1 MPHYDLLGIGIGPA
15 NLSLAA
21 LADPLSDLRAAF
33 VDARPGFRW
42 HPGLM
47 LPSSQLTVTFF
58 RDLVSLVDPTNP
70 YSFINFLVTEGR
82 AFRFLEAQGLT
93 PSRREFEQY
102 YQWVAG
108 RLDSLRWSRRVES
121 VSLAEDG
128 FRVTYA
134 QGASDTARNVV
145 LGSGAE
151 PQVPGFAKPYAGDR
165 VIHGGDTTSIT
176 PQQWKGR
183 RVLVVGAGQSGGEVV
198 SHLIDDEAFLPAHL
212 TWISSSTGFQPLDD
226 SPFTNEWFSANFV
239 QFFHQL
245 PANRR
250 TEILREQRAAGGDGI
265 TDTLISSIYQRL
277 YHLDHVLGSGM
288 RHRLL
293 PGRRAVGM
301 RRDGSS
307 HVVDVRDLNLGTVEP
322 VPADLVIFCTG
333 YRSRLPDCLKPL
345 QNRIVFLNDNPV
357 VNADYSLTI
366 DGFSE
371 GRFFV
376 QGFAESSHGLND
388 TLLSLSAW
396 RSARIIN
403 AMTGRAVYRAE
414 PGTSTIT
421 WE

>member
-21 LADPLSDLRAAF
+21 LADPLPDLRATF
-33 VDARPGFRW
+33 VDTRPDFRW

-47 LPSSQLTVTFF
+47 LSSSQLTVTFF
-58 RDLVSLVDPTNP
+58 RDLVSLVDPTNQF
-70 YSFINFLVTEGR
+70 SFINFLVTEGR

-102 YQWVAG
+102 YQWVTA
-108 RLDSLRWSRRVES
+108 RLNSLRWSKRVES
-121 VSLAEDG
+121 VSLEEDG
-128 FRVTYA
+128 FRVTYTG
-134 QGASDTARNVV
+134 GASDTARDVV

-151 PQVPGFAKPYAGDR
+151 PRMPGFAKPYAGGQ
-165 VIHGGDTTSIT
+165 VIHSSETTRIL
-176 PQQWKGR
+176 PHQWKGR

-198 SHLIDDEAFLPAHL
+198 SHLLGDESFLPAHL
-212 TWISSSTGFQPLDD
+212 TWTSSSTGFQPLDD

-239 QFFHQL
+239 NFFHQL
-245 PANRR
+245 PDTRR

-265 TDTLISSIYQRL
+265 TDTLIRSVYQRL
-277 YHLDHVLGSGM
+277 YHLDYVLESDM
-288 RHRLL
+288 QHRLL
-293 PGRRAVGM
+293 PGRRAVGI
-301 RRDGSS
+301 RRNDSS
-307 HVVDVRDLNLGTVEP
+307 HVVDLHDLNLGTVEP

-333 YRSRLPDCLKPL
+333 YDSRLPDYLKPL
-345 QNRIVFLNDNPV
+345 QNRISFRNDKPE

-366 DGFSE
+366 DGPSE
-371 GRFFV
+371 GRLFV

-388 TLLSLSAW
+388 TLLSLAAW

-403 AMTGRAVYRAE
+403 ASTGRDIYRVE